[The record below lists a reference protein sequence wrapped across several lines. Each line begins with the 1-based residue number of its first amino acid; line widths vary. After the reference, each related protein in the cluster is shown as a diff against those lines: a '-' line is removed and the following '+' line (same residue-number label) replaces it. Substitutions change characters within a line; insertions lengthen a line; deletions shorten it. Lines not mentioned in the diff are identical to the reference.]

1 MNFKAAYQILGT
13 VPDNLLAELT
23 HQIQLIRS
31 SDYNYCDKNTE
42 SKELSW
48 SRVDFFA
55 TTQPPEL
62 QKQLFA
68 AMFAVADFCKT
79 HCGLDRVN
87 SASIST
93 LAPLQTID
101 EHTDGR
107 FLHRIT
113 NRYIVPLSHSIVN
126 YNYGYYNGEK
136 IVYPMTYGKIYR
148 INNAI
153 IHAAKNLENSQR
165 FNLLIDTF
173 DERLQQKFSQHPDI
187 LAALTV
193 FGVNK
198 EFEKRLKV

>member
-13 VPDNLLAELT
+13 VPEDLLCELT
-23 HQIQLIRS
+23 RQIQLIQS
-31 SDYNYCDKNTE
+31 TDYNYSDKNIGSGE
-42 SKELSW
+42 VSW

-55 TTQPPEL
+55 TSQPPEP
-62 QKQLFA
+62 KKPLFD
-68 AMFAVADFCKT
+68 AMFAVANYCKAE
-79 HCGLDRVN
+79 CGLDRVN
-87 SASIST
+87 SASVST
-93 LAPLQTID
+93 LAPFQTID

-113 NRYIVPLSHSIVN
+113 NRYIVPLSHSDVN

-136 IVYPMTYGKIYR
+136 VIYPMVYGNIYR

-153 IHAAKNLENSQR
+153 IHAANNFESSER